1 MNIPERIT
9 ALILEK
15 LAAGTVPW
23 HQPWTIDTWPRNLIS
38 KKCYRG
44 INVFLLTLAHHTC
57 PYWLTYR
64 QARELDGHIRK
75 GERGMMIVYW
85 KLLDI
90 VDEEDGEKQIPLMRY
105 YTVFNLEQCEGIPT
119 PENSTQTQAHETLSR
134 CEDILANM
142 PNPPPVEEN
151 AARACYDPNRDK
163 IHLPPRK
170 CFDNVEVF
178 YATLYHEL
186 IHSTGHPSRLNRPT
200 VSEASWFG
208 SENYSKDE
216 LIAEMGAA
224 FLCAHTGIENKT
236 INNSAAYIAG
246 WLERLRNDQRLVI
259 VAAAQAQRAFEYVV
273 EVD

>member
-1 MNIPERIT
+1 MDIPERIT

-15 LAAGTVPW
+15 LTAGTVPW
-23 HQPWTIDTWPRNLIS
+23 RQPWTIDTWPRNLVS

-44 INVFLLTLAHHTC
+44 INVFLLTLAGHAS

-64 QARELDGHIRK
+64 QAGKLGGCIRK
-75 GERGMMIVYW
+75 GERGMMVVYW

-90 VDEEDGEKQIPLMRY
+90 IDEEGEEKQIPLLRY
-105 YTVFNLEQCEGIPT
+105 YTVFNLEQCESIPT
-119 PENSTQTQAHETLSR
+119 PESPPQAQVHEPLTR
-134 CEDILANM
+134 CEGILANM

-151 AARACYDPNRDK
+151 AVRACYDPNRDK

-186 IHSTGHPSRLNRPT
+186 IHSTGHPSRLNRRT

-208 SENYSKDE
+208 SENYSKEE

-273 EVD
+273 KAH